1 MPELRGGA
9 FQPGGVEADFS
20 ATASSPAIGVAC
32 ETPSEA
38 PLYAACKI
46 RWLIPTHR
54 SESGHCRGIW
64 LTINATRRIPGNIDI
79 GADQDILKTSMPTQ
93 TVSSNKFHLEWLESR
108 ALLSAAANVGH
119 ADWISIPSLTIRMA
133 PLHVKQ
139 PLPTSPTNL
148 VQESSTSSSVT
159 LQWFDT
165 PTNVS
170 GFRIDRW
177 NGRRWRTLTRVRANI
192 MSYTD
197 TRLKPFKSYAYRIFA
212 YNSAGIS
219 EEAAFIGDAF
229 TMPVDA
235 VSAPINLS
243 ATIVS
248 PAHTILQFTDIATNE
263 LGYNIQVSANGAAG
277 PWLYA
282 GYVPGTSTTGKR
294 VFDYTATPASLAYA
308 FRVAGYTST
317 RVTDATTPTRATAAL
332 SGKGPAILKNGETY
346 TFTFDPASD
355 PNSTY
360 TSITAH
366 RRNADGSIDAT
377 YTPQVIVTSFQP
389 TLDELFG
396 LPDGNIAVVTTS
408 QSGSG
413 NSSTSFTTLLN
424 VFDQS
429 GITIIV
435 QTLGVSIGQ
444 APNVT
449 IAVSPDGT
457 FAVATQE
464 RDPAALN
471 ILLYGLDSNLN
482 PNTFLTAPVFPNAVA
497 ELPDGVVAVDYGMYL
512 GFLNFQGYPTGLTT
526 PKSVQASIVGGKI
539 QLNIADQGTNET
551 SLLVV
556 RRLEQNGGN
565 DQQILGTIPSSGKVG
580 SVHFT
585 DTTAIPGNMY
595 HYFVYPVQDTL
606 IGAAQ
611 VTDSLVTA
619 P

>member
-1 MPELRGGA
+1 MSTQIGWSNE
-9 FQPGGVEADFS
+9 FQ
-20 ATASSPAIGVAC
+20 
-32 ETPSEA
+32 
-38 PLYAACKI
+38 
-46 RWLIPTHR
+46 
-54 SESGHCRGIW
+54 
-64 LTINATRRIPGNIDI
+64 
-79 GADQDILKTSMPTQ
+79 
-93 TVSSNKFHLEWLESR
+93 LECLESR
-108 ALLSAAANVGH
+108 ALLSVAANVGH
-119 ADWISIPSLTIRMA
+119 ADWISIPSLTIRTA
-133 PLHVKQ
+133 PLHVKRT
-139 PLPTSPTNL
+139 LPTPPTNL
-148 VQESSTSSSVT
+148 IQESSTSSSIT

-170 GFRIDRW
+170 GFRVDRW
-177 NGRRWRTLTRVRANI
+177 NGRRWRTLTRVRADI
-192 MSYTD
+192 SSYTD
-197 TRLKPFKSYAYRIFA
+197 TRLKTFKYYAYRIFA
-212 YNSAGIS
+212 YNTAGIS
-219 EEAAFIGDAF
+219 AEAAFIGDAF

-235 VSAPINLS
+235 VSAPSNLS

-282 GYVPGTSTTGKR
+282 GYVPGTPTTGKR
-294 VFDYTATPASLAYA
+294 VFDFTAAPAGLTYA

-317 RVTDATTPTRATAAL
+317 RVTEATTPTPATAAL

-366 RRNADGSIDAT
+366 RRNTDGSIDAT
-377 YTPQVIVTSFQP
+377 YTPQVIKTGFQP
-389 TLDELFG
+389 TLNELFG

-413 NSSTSFTTLLN
+413 NSSTNFTTTLTVL
-424 VFDQS
+424 DES
-429 GITIIV
+429 GVTIIH

-464 RDPAALN
+464 HDPAALN
-471 ILLYGLDSNLN
+471 IFFDGLDSNLN
-482 PNTFLTAPVFPNAVA
+482 ANTYLTAPVFPNAVA
-497 ELPDGVVAVDYGMYL
+497 ELPDGLIAADYGTYL
-512 GFLNFQGYPTGLTT
+512 GFLNLQGYPTGLTT

-551 SLLVV
+551 GLLVV

-585 DTTAIPGNMY
+585 DTTAIHGNMY
-595 HYFVYPVQDTL
+595 RYFVYPLQGTL

-611 VTDSLVTA
+611 ITDGLVTA